1 VPLTT
6 DFDIVSPSNPRVK
19 RLLRLASRRDRE
31 AEGVFVVEGRRL
43 FDRAIGAGLTP
54 LEVYVSGGIDIDH
67 PKPVTMRTEV
77 MDRVSYRGRS
87 QGLIAVF
94 PQRVWTLEM
103 VELSDPALV
112 LVTEGI
118 EKPGNLGAILRTA
131 EGVGADAVISLSG
144 KVDVFNPN
152 VLRASTGASFALP
165 TVETELADLRPWL
178 DERHIALVATTPEAP
193 LAYWDSDLTG
203 PVALLVGAED
213 KGLTESALE
222 EATISVSV
230 PMLPGAVDSLN
241 MSVTMALI
249 AYECRRQRRS
259 A

>member
-1 VPLTT
+1 MTL
-6 DFDIVSPSNPRVK
+6 DFDIASTSNPRVK
-19 RLLRLASRRDRE
+19 RLLRLAERRDRE

-54 LEVYVSGGIDIDH
+54 LEVYVSGDVDVDH
-67 PKPVTMRTEV
+67 PGAVTMRPEV

-94 PQRVWTLEM
+94 PQRIWTLQM
-103 VELSDPALV
+103 IELSDPALV
-112 LVTEGI
+112 LVMEGI

-131 EGVGADAVISLSG
+131 SAVGADAVISISG

-152 VLRASTGASFALP
+152 VLRASTGAGFALP
-165 TVETELADLRPWL
+165 TVEAELADLHPWL
-178 DERHIALVATTPEAP
+178 DEHHMVLVAATPEAP
-193 LAYWDSDLTG
+193 VAYWDSDLTG
-203 PVALLVGAED
+203 SVALLVGAED
-213 KGLTESALE
+213 DGLTESALE
-222 EATISVSV
+222 QATVSVSV
-230 PMLPGAVDSLN
+230 PMRPGAVDSLN
-241 MSVTMALI
+241 MSVTMALL